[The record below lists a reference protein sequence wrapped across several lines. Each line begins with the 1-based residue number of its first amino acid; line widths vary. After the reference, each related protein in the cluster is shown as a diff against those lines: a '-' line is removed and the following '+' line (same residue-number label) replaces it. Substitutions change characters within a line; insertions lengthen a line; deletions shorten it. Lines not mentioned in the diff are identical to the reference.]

1 MFLVVCRALSS
12 CGGISFWLS
21 GHFGLISHTQHLCI
35 SWSRFSALIATLL
48 LLQLSSWERGYYVSI
63 NSNHLFKYTCILL
76 SSFFIIIAKVTTL
89 VMNNFKVGLDLLTLL
104 YFFFNVLGSI
114 FWLENSNI
122 ISMVIKTGKKWKVYI
137 KTFNGDSTEV
147 MYSNRDFCTRHWKH
161 FFVVIVK

>member
-63 NSNHLFKYTCILL
+63 NSNHLFQYILIDL
-76 SSFFIIIAKVTTL
+76 FFIIIAKVTTL
-89 VMNNFKVGLDLLTLL
+89 VINNFKVGLDLLIL
-104 YFFFNVLGSI
+104 
-114 FWLENSNI
+114 
-122 ISMVIKTGKKWKVYI
+122 VYI

-147 MYSNRDFCTRHWKH
+147 MYLNRDFCTRHWKQ
-161 FFVVIVK
+161 FFVVIVWQIKTTIYFKIA